1 MHHILVVDD
10 EPLIVRGVCNI
21 LNELEQAHIRYVYT
35 PREARRVAEESRIDI
50 LITDVRMPGMSG
62 LDLAL
67 HVRELWP
74 RCKVIFLSGHADFE
88 YLQFALRHGAFD
100 YLLKPSDRETL
111 LGLLR
116 KAMDCIVE
124 EISEQ
129 AVMDRTRQQVKDAR
143 PLLVETYMR
152 KLLSGDVDAF
162 GELSEQLAM
171 LDIPLRAGSPLVLLV
186 GRIDSWPSHL
196 APKDRLLLEYAACNI
211 MEEYLQS
218 FSRIVSVKDGK
229 SFVWLVQSLRDGEE
243 AARHHLYIREMLEK
257 IQHSVRQLL
266 RLPMSIVLSS
276 PAVAWNALAGEYR
289 AMCGLLQQGI
299 GLDEEIIISGA
310 DEDETSNQDE
320 RGGEHKYIADAVGKL
335 RLQLETREREAFGRT
350 LSALFEWG
358 QKTVFVGYSVQLEL
372 FTSVSAM
379 FLGFMN
385 KRKLAQTIGQT
396 FELTSLSSY
405 HAHDT
410 WSDLLDYY
418 VRLGDALFD
427 LIEAERVDQ
436 KREIVDR
443 LDRYVVENLDQDLSL
458 PRLAD
463 IVHLSPYYL
472 SRIYHAVKG
481 YPLAD
486 YIAELKLG
494 TAKRLLAS
502 QDMKAQDVGRMIGFE
517 DMSYFGRFFK
527 KHAGMTP
534 GEYKEAAKSGR
545 LAVSSERQK

>member
-21 LNELEQAHIRYVYT
+21 LSELEQAHIRYAHT
-35 PREARRVAEESRIDI
+35 PREARRLAEAGRIDI
-50 LITDVRMPGMSG
+50 LITDVRMPGMNG
-62 LDLAL
+62 LDLAIN
-67 HVRELWP
+67 VRELWP

-100 YLLKPSDRETL
+100 YLLKPADRETI
-111 LGLLR
+111 LGLFR
-116 KAMDCIVE
+116 KATDCIE
-124 EISEQ
+124 QEISEQ
-129 AVMDRTRQQVKDAR
+129 TVMDRTRQQIKDAR

-152 KLLSGDVDAF
+152 ELLSGDADAL
-162 GELSEQLAM
+162 GELPEQLAM
-171 LDIPLRAGSPLVLLV
+171 LDIPLRADSPLVVLV

-196 APKDRLLLEYAACNI
+196 SPKDRLLMEYAACNI

-229 SFVWLVQSLRDGEE
+229 SFVWLVQSLRDDDGVQ
-243 AARHHLYIREMLEK
+243 RHHLYIREILEK
-257 IQHSVRQLL
+257 IQHSIRQLL
-266 RLPMSIVLSS
+266 RLPMSIVLSP
-276 PAVAWNALAGEYR
+276 PAVAWSALAGEYR

-310 DEDETSNQDE
+310 DEKETAGENE
-320 RGGEHKYIADAVGKL
+320 RGGGHDYIANAVGRL

-358 QKTVFVGYSVQLEL
+358 QKTVFVSYSVQLEL
-372 FTSVSAM
+372 FSSVSAM

-396 FELTSLSSY
+396 FELALLSAY

-418 VRLGDALFD
+418 LRLGDALFNR
-427 LIEAERVDQ
+427 IEAERIDQ
-436 KREIVDR
+436 KREIIDKI
-443 LDRYVVENLDQDLSL
+443 DRYIADNLDKDLSL

-463 IVHLSPYYL
+463 IVYLSPHYL
-472 SRIYHAVKG
+472 SRTYHAVKG

-486 YIAELKLG
+486 YIAEMKLD

-502 QDMKAQDVGRMIGFE
+502 QDMKAHHVGRMIGFE

-534 GEYKEAAKSGR
+534 GEYKEAVKSGR
-545 LAVSSERQK
+545 

>member
-1 MHHILVVDD
+1 LHHILVVDD

-21 LNELEQAHIRYVYT
+21 LSELEQAHIQYVYT
-35 PREARRVAEESRIDI
+35 PREAKRIAEEGRIDI

-67 HVRELWP
+67 HVMELWP
-74 RCKVIFLSGHADFE
+74 RCKVIFLSGHADVE

-111 LGLLR
+111 LGLIR
-116 KAMDCIVE
+116 KAMDCIAE

-129 AVMDRTRQQVKDAR
+129 AVMDRTRQQVKEAR
-143 PLLVETYMR
+143 PLLVETYLR
-152 KLLSGDVDAF
+152 KLLSGDGDAL
-162 GELSEQLAM
+162 GELPEQLMM
-171 LDIPLRAGSPLVLLV
+171 LDIRLRTDSPLTLLV

-196 APKDRLLLEYAACNI
+196 APKERLLLEYAACNI

-218 FSRIVSVKDGK
+218 FSRIVSVKEGK
-229 SFVWLVQSLRDGEE
+229 SFVWIVQSLRDDEE

-257 IQHSVRQLL
+257 IQQSVRQLL

-276 PAVAWNALAGEYR
+276 PFVKWNMLAREYR
-289 AMCGLLQQGI
+289 TMCGLLQQGI

-310 DEDETSNQDE
+310 DEVETSGQNE
-320 RGGEHKYIADAVGKL
+320 RDGELDYIGDAVGRL
-335 RLQLETREREAFGRT
+335 RLQLETREREAFSST

-372 FTSVSAM
+372 FSSVSAM
-379 FLGFMN
+379 LLGFMN
-385 KRKLAQTIGQT
+385 KRKMAQTVGQ
-396 FELTSLSSY
+396 FVELSSLSSY

-418 VRLGDALFD
+418 MRLADALFD
-427 LIEAERVDQ
+427 RIEAERVDQ
-436 KREIVDR
+436 KREIIDK
-443 LDRYVVENLDQDLSL
+443 LDRYVTENLDKDLSL

-463 IVHLSPYYL
+463 IVHLSPHYL

-481 YPLAD
+481 YPLTD
-486 YIAELKLG
+486 YIAELKIG

-502 QDMKAQDVGRMIGFE
+502 QDMKAQEVGRMIGFE

-527 KHAGMTP
+527 KHTGMTP
-534 GEYKEAAKSGR
+534 GEYKEAAKSGKS
-545 LAVSSERQK
+545 AKGIFSS

>member
-21 LNELEQAHIRYVYT
+21 LSELEQAHLRYAYT
-35 PREARRVAEESRIDI
+35 PREARRLAEESRIDI

-67 HVRELWP
+67 HIRELWP

-100 YLLKPSDRETL
+100 YLLKPADRETI
-111 LGLLR
+111 LGLFR
-116 KAMDCIVE
+116 QATDRIE
-124 EISEQ
+124 QEINEQ
-129 AVMDRTRQQVKDAR
+129 AVMERTRQQIKDAR
-143 PLLVETYMR
+143 PLLVETHLR
-152 KLLSGDVDAF
+152 ELLAGDAAALE
-162 GELSEQLAM
+162 ELPEQLEM
-171 LDIPLRAGSPLVLLV
+171 LDLPLRADMPLVVLV

-196 APKDRLLLEYAACNI
+196 SPKDRLLMEYAACNI

-218 FSRIVSVKDGK
+218 FSRIVAVKDGK
-229 SFVWLVQSLRDGEE
+229 SFVWLIQPLRDEEGEQ
-243 AARHHLYIREMLEK
+243 RHHLYIRETLEQ
-257 IQHSVRQLL
+257 IQQSVRQLL
-266 RLPMSIVLSS
+266 RLPLSIVLSP
-276 PAVAWNALAGEYR
+276 PAVAWSALAGEYR

-310 DEDETSNQDE
+310 DEKEAVGEEE
-320 RGGEHKYIADAVGKL
+320 RGGGEHEHIATAVGRL
-335 RLQLETREREAFGRT
+335 RLQLETREREAFGKT

-358 QKTVFVGYSVQLEL
+358 QRTVFVGYPVQLEL
-372 FTSVSAM
+372 FSSVSAM

-385 KRKLAQTIGQT
+385 KRKLAQTIGQA
-396 FELTSLSSY
+396 FDLALLSAY

-410 WSDLLDYY
+410 WNDLLDYY
-418 VRLGDALFD
+418 LRLGDALFNR
-427 LIEAERVDQ
+427 IEAERTDQ
-436 KREIVDR
+436 KREIIDKI
-443 LDRYVVENLDQDLSL
+443 DRYIADNLDKDLSL

-463 IVHLSPYYL
+463 LVYLSPHYL
-472 SRIYHAVKG
+472 SRTYHAVKG

-486 YIAELKLG
+486 HIAEMKLA

-502 QDMKAQDVGRMIGFE
+502 QDMKAQDVGRLVGFE

-534 GEYKEAAKSGR
+534 GEYKEAVKSGI
-545 LAVSSERQK
+545 

>member
-21 LNELEQAHIRYVYT
+21 LSELEQTHIRYAHS
-35 PREARRVAEESRIDI
+35 PREARRIAEESRIDI

-100 YLLKPSDRETL
+100 YLMKPSDRETL

-116 KAMDCIVE
+116 KAMDCIAE
-124 EISEQ
+124 EISER

-143 PLLVETYMR
+143 PLLIEMYMR
-152 KLLSGDVDAF
+152 KLLSGDADAL
-162 GELSEQLAM
+162 GELPEQLAM
-171 LDIPLRAGSPLVLLV
+171 LDIPLRSGGPLVLLV
-186 GRIDSWPSHL
+186 GRIDSWPMHL

-218 FSRIVSVKDGK
+218 FSRIVSIKDGK
-229 SFVWLVQSLRDGEE
+229 SFVWLVQSVSDDEE
-243 AARHHLYIREMLEK
+243 SARHHLYIREMLEK
-257 IQHSVRQLL
+257 IQQSVRQLL

-276 PAVAWNALAGEYR
+276 PAVAWDALAYEYR

-299 GLDEEIIISGA
+299 GLDEEIIISGVA
-310 DEDETSNQDE
+310 KQETEDQDKP
-320 RGGEHKYIADAVGKL
+320 GGEYDYIEDTVAKL

-358 QKTVFVGYSVQLEL
+358 QKTMFVGYSVQLEL
-372 FTSVSAM
+372 FSSVSAM
-379 FLGFMN
+379 LLGFMN
-385 KRKLAQTIGQT
+385 KRKLAQTVGQS

-410 WSDLLDYY
+410 WGDLLDFYL
-418 VRLGDALFD
+418 RLGDALFD
-427 LIEAERVDQ
+427 RIEEERTDQ
-436 KREIVDR
+436 KREIVDK
-443 LDRYVVENLDQDLSL
+443 LDRYVLENLDKDLSL

-463 IVHLSPYYL
+463 IVHLSPHYL
-472 SRIYHAVKG
+472 SRIYHRVKG

-486 YIAELKLG
+486 YIADLKVG

-545 LAVSSERQK
+545 LAISSE